1 MVVNAI
7 PHQLLKRTTTFNQCP
22 PINPGE
28 QPPPQLNVVLSS
40 DPTPIG
46 DPTTAPTDPKTP
58 FSQVL
63 NVIVPETLPDPY
75 GIVAVVV
82 NPKAGEVT
90 GCALSIPY
98 LLNNQRYQKGYLAL
112 ADLLEPQ
119 TKKESQ
125 SNNSSEQNGE
135 DMVQMFSVFQT
146 RMEKKVRD
154 RQEKLEN
161 DCNKT
166 MQQMRKEM
174 KVNKYKNQYQE
185 YKEEKYSILE
195 RLKSEN
201 LKLLQNYKSIVNEL
215 ARVEMS
221 QMKEFQIFEKKYN
234 SFIEEIEAI
243 QNE

>member
-90 GCALSIPY
+90 GCALSIVGSAKSP
-98 LLNNQRYQKGYLAL
+98 
-112 ADLLEPQ
+112 DLDYYPIPL
-119 TKKESQ
+119 
-125 SNNSSEQNGE
+125 
-135 DMVQMFSVFQT
+135 
-146 RMEKKVRD
+146 
-154 RQEKLEN
+154 
-161 DCNKT
+161 
-166 MQQMRKEM
+166 
-174 KVNKYKNQYQE
+174 
-185 YKEEKYSILE
+185 
-195 RLKSEN
+195 
-201 LKLLQNYKSIVNEL
+201 
-215 ARVEMS
+215 
-221 QMKEFQIFEKKYN
+221 
-234 SFIEEIEAI
+234 
-243 QNE
+243 